1 MIFGTNLAIRPC
13 IALLGAIGLHL
24 ALLVAA
30 SVWLAPL
37 PKPIT
42 ASPPAVLLVV
52 LQHATA
58 PIPAATATA
67 VNAPPV
73 AIPVNTPSPLP
84 LQKMSRRRAA
94 TPRTPAAPTVVP
106 EPPSVAASAQP
117 VAPVTPS
124 TPSARSASSAPSTA
138 QDFVPNPLSAAAP
151 EALPV
156 AASTGVTISAAYAA
170 RNRKPDYP
178 LMARRYNE
186 QGTAVLR
193 VLVTASGTAG
203 EVRIEK
209 SSGHPLLDES
219 ALKAVRD
226 WRFSAATRDGKPVSE
241 WYEISI
247 PYILQN

>member
-58 PIPAATATA
+58 PIPAATTTA
-67 VNAPPV
+67 VNAPQAPV
-73 AIPVNTPSPLP
+73 AVPVNTPLP
-84 LQKMSRRRAA
+84 LSQQKMSRRRAA
-94 TPRTPAAPTVVP
+94 TPRTPAVHAAVP
-106 EPPSVAASAQP
+106 KPPSVAAPAQP

-124 TPSARSASSAPSTA
+124 MPSTSSAQSATPGFTPIP
-138 QDFVPNPLSAAAP
+138 VPAAVP
-151 EALPV
+151 EVLPV

-193 VLVTASGTAG
+193 VLVTAGGTAG

-226 WRFSAATRDGKPVSE
+226 WRFSAATRDGKAVSE